1 MCPRTTEV
9 LEKSIVSLASEGTR
23 YATVNKALAL
33 IQDDVERSIRGKRRI
48 VVKPNMVTCSNQLAA
63 THVDTA
69 RAVLDFL
76 LELSKGEIRIAEGS
90 AGNTRTCFK
99 NYGYLSLAKE
109 YGLEL
114 IDLNED
120 DSVEMKVY
128 DRDFREITIHLAKTI
143 VDADYRVS
151 LAIPKTH
158 DCLIVT
164 LSLKNIVVGSAQ
176 QDKSLLHQGY
186 PAMNLNMYQVVKQI
200 PPNLAVIDG
209 WVGME
214 GDGPVSG
221 TPVEMGIALAS
232 TDFVAADTV
241 TAHLMCFD
249 PNEVGY
255 LTYARDRLGVG
266 DLAKIKVVGEDPAR
280 FRRRFRPH
288 REYLEQRKWQV
299 PSEVLQRL
307 LK

>member
-1 MCPRTTEV
+1 
-9 LEKSIVSLASEGTR
+9 LETSIVSLASEGTR
-23 YATVNKALAL
+23 YATVSKALKL
-33 IQDDVERSIRGKRRI
+33 IRDDVEQSIRDKKRI
-48 VVKPNMVTCSNQLAA
+48 VIKPNMVTCSNQLAA
-63 THVDTA
+63 THVDAA

-76 LELSKGEIRIAEGS
+76 LELSKGEIKIAEGS
-90 AGNTRTCFK
+90 AYNTRTCFK

-109 YGLEL
+109 YGLDL

-128 DRDFREITIHLAKTI
+128 DRDFEEITVHIAKTM

-151 LAIPKTH
+151 LAVPKTH
-158 DCLIVT
+158 DCLVVT

-176 QDKSLLHQGY
+176 YDKRLLHQGY
-186 PAMNLNMYQVVKQI
+186 PAMNLNMYQVVKRI
-200 PPNLAVIDG
+200 PPSLAVIDG

-221 TPVEMGIALAS
+221 SPVEMGIALAS

-241 TAHLMCFD
+241 ATHLMGFD

-266 DLAKIKVVGEDPAR
+266 DLTKIKVVGEEPTR
-280 FRRRFRPH
+280 FRRQFKPH
-288 REYLEQRKWQV
+288 REYLEQRKWQI
-299 PSEVLQRL
+299 PSQILQRL

>member
-1 MCPRTTEV
+1 
-9 LEKSIVSLASEGTR
+9 
-23 YATVNKALAL
+23 L
-33 IQDDVERSIRGKRRI
+33 IRDDVERSIRGKRRI
-48 VVKPNMVTCSNQLAA
+48 VIKPNMVTCSNQLAA
-63 THVDTA
+63 THADTA

-76 LELSKGEIRIAEGS
+76 SELSKGKMVIAEGS
-90 AGNTRTCFK
+90 ADYTRTCFK
-99 NYGYLSLAKE
+99 NYGYLDIAKE
-109 YGLEL
+109 YGIEL

-128 DRDFREITIHLAKTI
+128 DRNFREITINIAKTM

-176 QDKSLLHQGY
+176 HDKRLLHQGY
-186 PAMNLNMYQVVKQI
+186 PAMNLNMYQVVKNI
-200 PPNLAVIDG
+200 PPSLAVIDG
-209 WVGME
+209 WASME

-221 TPVEMGIALAS
+221 TPVEMRMALAS

-241 TAHLMCFD
+241 GTHLMGFD
-249 PNEVGY
+249 PDEVGY

-266 DLAKIKVVGEDPAR
+266 DLAKIKVVGEDPVR
-280 FRRRFRPH
+280 FRRRFKPH
-288 REYLEQRKWQV
+288 RGYLKQKKWQIT
-299 PSEVLQRL
+299 PEKLEKLLQE
-307 LK
+307 